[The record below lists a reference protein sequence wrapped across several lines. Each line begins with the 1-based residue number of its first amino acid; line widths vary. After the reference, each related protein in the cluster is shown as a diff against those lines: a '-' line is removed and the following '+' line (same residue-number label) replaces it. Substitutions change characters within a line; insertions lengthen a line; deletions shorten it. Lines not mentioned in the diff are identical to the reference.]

1 MFQVIT
7 ESWKELF
14 TASLR
19 DDLSFS
25 SLKGVHN
32 TVGGGRLSHYQLDI
46 AAVDDHST
54 ADHDHEVEQVLV
66 GQEWEG
72 GRVCAGSGVT

>member
-7 ESWKELF
+7 VIWKGF

-25 SLKGVHN
+25 SLTEVHN
-32 TVGGGRLSHYQLDI
+32 TVGGGRLSHYQLDT
-46 AAVDDHST
+46 AGVDDHRT
-54 ADHDHEVEQVLV
+54 ADHDHVAEQVLV